1 MNEFLIF
8 LVAIAALILGAII
21 INKIKGVKAQYL
33 DAFTAETGEVVV
45 HREAG
50 ADFHMVTK
58 LGRAQVMSFARLRRA
73 EFIVTNRRIVI
84 GQKVLFGKRYMI
96 THLIW
101 LDPASGVQAELGKM
115 TGGQYTLGYVNYLV
129 TRSAATAE
137 LDGKKPYL
145 KLIPEPTASA
155 TNIEHLRLYTDTPE
169 KLLAAIQNRN

>member
-8 LVAIAALILGAII
+8 LVAIAVIILGAIT

-33 DAFTAETGEVVV
+33 DAFAADAGEGEL

-73 EFIVTNRRIVI
+73 ELIVTTRRIVI

-96 THLIW
+96 THVIW
-101 LDPASGVQAELGKM
+101 LDAAANVQGELDKM
-115 TGGQYTLGYVNYLV
+115 TGGQYSLGYVNYLV
-129 TRSAATAE
+129 KRSAATSE
-137 LDGKKPYL
+137 IDGKKPYV
-145 KLIPEPTASA
+145 KFIPEPTASA
-155 TNIEHLRLYTDTPE
+155 TNIEHLRVYVDAPE
-169 KLLAAIQNRN
+169 KLMAAIAGK